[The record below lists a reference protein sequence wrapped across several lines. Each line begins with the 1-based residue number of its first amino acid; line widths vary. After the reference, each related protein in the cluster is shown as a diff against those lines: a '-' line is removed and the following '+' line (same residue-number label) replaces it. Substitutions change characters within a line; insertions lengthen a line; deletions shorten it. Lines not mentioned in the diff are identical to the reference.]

1 MRLTKRQ
8 LKRIIREEYSR
19 LKRRGLIRE
28 SDDFEQAARNRSSSR
43 ARAGARGLP
52 ASGSTAT
59 IEFECLA
66 GGPNVTC
73 NVPNGAIMEIQDAYD
88 MIEEGYPEGMDY
100 LMDSMNGLY
109 EICQEQAMDMGHDEG
124 LGAPLSCSDPMVWD
138 AIQKMIETDGGGYM
152 DGY

>member
-19 LKRRGLIRE
+19 LKKRGLIKE
-28 SDDFEQAARNRSSSR
+28 MS
-43 ARAGARGLP
+43 GLP
-52 ASGSTAT
+52 AAGSTAT

-73 NVPNGAIMEIQDAYD
+73 NVPNGAIMELQDAYD
-88 MIEEGYPEGMDY
+88 MIEEGYPEGMEF
-100 LMDSMNGLY
+100 LMDVMDSLY
-109 EICQEQAMDMGHDEG
+109 EQCQEQAMDMGHIEG
-124 LGAPLSCSDPMVWD
+124 LGAPLSSSDPMVMD
-138 AIQKMIETDGGGYM
+138 AINKMISGGGPGSM

>member
-28 SDDFEQAARNRSSSR
+28 SN
-43 ARAGARGLP
+43 GLP
-52 ASGSTAT
+52 RGGSTAT

-66 GGPNVTC
+66 GGPNITC

-88 MIEEGYPEGMDY
+88 MMEEGYPEGMEY
-100 LMDSMNGLY
+100 LMDSMQGLY

-124 LGAPLSCSDPMVWD
+124 LGAPLSCSSPMVWD
-138 AIQKMIETDGGGYM
+138 AIQKMIENDGGGYM